1 MVPLGRTNKAIQV
14 VSNCSQRPSCPGMYT
29 VAVFVLYSTH
39 SGSFS
44 QPVDGSTRLRLP
56 THPQHPPRPPP
67 IELIHIHD
75 IGGVQ
80 KKVSQN
86 PAVLAK

>member
-1 MVPLGRTNKAIQV
+1 MVPLGRTNKATSGV
-14 VSNCSQRPSCPGMYT
+14 KLFQRPFCPDMYT
-29 VAVFVLYSTH
+29 VTVFVLYSTH

-44 QPVDGSTRLRLP
+44 VPVDGLTRLRLL
-56 THPQHPPRPPP
+56 TRPQRPLP
-67 IELIHIHD
+67 IDD

-86 PAVLAK
+86 PAVLAS